1 MAALACRAEAAEQ
14 RRREAATRGV
24 RSARAPI
31 STAPLLTTIFSL
43 TFVEAVAMSYAGSS
57 VRPRVA
63 GQRKE
68 TSMSALLRSV
78 PHVDLEAAAMH
89 GIAEANRAAVLIFDL
104 FGVWKSKPRGGPR
117 LLHVENRKNQ
127 NPVSSGRVR
136 TAGRASDIN
145 QCFFKIR
152 TSTEN
157 LGFCSRKSKE
167 IKTRGGAARLIYFW
181 KSKTPRK
188 SWVSSKKISNKSNNS
203 NADVRRP
210 GTRAAPRRT

>member
-14 RRREAATRGV
+14 QGGRRPPVGFVRREAP
-24 RSARAPI
+24 S
-31 STAPLLTTIFSL
+31 STVPLLTTIFSL
-43 TFVEAVAMSYAGSS
+43 TFVEAMAMSYTGPC

-89 GIAEANRAAVLIFDL
+89 ALAEAKRAALLIFDL
-104 FGVWKSKPRGGPR
+104 FGVRKSKPRGSPR

-127 NPVSSGRVR
+127 NPVSSGRAR
-136 TAGRASDIN
+136 TADSASDIN

-152 TSTEN
+152 TATEN
-157 LGFCSRKSKE
+157 LGFCTRKSKE
-167 IKTRGGAARLIYFW
+167 TINPG
-181 KSKTPRK
+181 S
-188 SWVSSKKISNKSNNS
+188 
-203 NADVRRP
+203 RRP
-210 GTRAAPRRT
+210 LHL